1 MKIVGL
7 DYSLTAFGVTE
18 LSVGPDLPWRM
29 HCSVFEPKVKGLRR
43 LDQLVE
49 LVEESADGAYVVVYE
64 SPAWGAQGNTFHQT
78 AGGWWI
84 VRHTLHRL
92 GALVVE
98 VNPTQV
104 KQYALG
110 KGSGK
115 GTGKDAVIAAVVR
128 RYPRFTADDN
138 NAADALVLAALAARR
153 LGHPIEDTLPLTHL
167 RALDAVTWPGDWPAP
182 NEIANIPAP
191 EINHQEGTLL

>member
-1 MKIVGL
+1 MKIIGL

-18 LSVGPDLPWRM
+18 LSVGPTSAVRM

-49 LVEESADGAYVVVYE
+49 LVEESTDGAYVVVYE
-64 SPAWGAQGNTFHQT
+64 SPAWGAQGNTYHQT

-115 GTGKDAVIAAVVR
+115 GTGKDAVISAVVR
-128 RYPRFTADDN
+128 RYPQFTADDN
-138 NAADALVLAALAARR
+138 NAADSLVLAAMAARR
-153 LGHPIEDTLPLTHL
+153 SGHPIESDLPLTHL
-167 RALDAVTWPGDWPAP
+167 RALDAVTWPTQLALPLETP
-182 NEIANIPAP
+182 T
-191 EINHQEGTLL
+191 QEGLPLL